1 MLRNI
6 DDDDDADIDGKGDDD
21 DDDKVVECHCFTA
34 GGARKL
40 HVVLVVHTPM
50 QSSQESLIY
59 CLYSPKNWQI
69 PIEMGPPP
77 PLPPP
82 RAIKFRLNAHL

>member
-1 MLRNI
+1 MLRNTMMMIESDGDGDDDI
-6 DDDDDADIDGKGDDD
+6 DDDDDDIDGEGDDD

-40 HVVLVVHTPM
+40 HVVLVVHTLM

-69 PIEMGPPP
+69 P
-77 PLPPP
+77 
-82 RAIKFRLNAHL
+82 F